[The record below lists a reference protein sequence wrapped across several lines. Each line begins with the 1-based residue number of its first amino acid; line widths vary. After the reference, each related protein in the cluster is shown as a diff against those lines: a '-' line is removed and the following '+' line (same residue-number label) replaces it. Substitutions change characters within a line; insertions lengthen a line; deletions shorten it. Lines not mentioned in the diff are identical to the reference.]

1 MISGRYRKYDEDV
14 SNGRHQ
20 YQKNHSCL
28 EKRYEVFQLVFIYR
42 LMHDGKF
49 KSTFFIKGSKN
60 SNTLYLSSS
69 NATFH
74 QHRPH
79 HKYNHRHHPKK
90 YDYNDHH
97 PNHNRNHHHH
107 HHHHPSLT
115 GPVTSLAQVL
125 VFHCGSPTGSEAKII
140 PYTGLSSRTWSK
152 FS

>member
-1 MISGRYRKYDEDV
+1 MTRMFPMVATSTRRTTAAWRTDM
-14 SNGRHQ
+14 R
-20 YQKNHSCL
+20 
-28 EKRYEVFQLVFIYR
+28 FVFIDH
-42 LMHDGKF
+42 LMRDGKF

-90 YDYNDHH
+90 YDYNNHH
-97 PNHNRNHHHH
+97 PNHNRNHH

-115 GPVTSLAQVL
+115 GPVTSLAQVS
-125 VFHCGSPTGSEAKII
+125 VFHCGSSTSASAKKG
-140 PYTGLSSRTWSK
+140 PYLELSSRTWSK

>member
-74 QHRPH
+74 QHCPH

-97 PNHNRNHHHH
+97 P
-107 HHHHPSLT
+107 SLT
-115 GPVTSLAQVL
+115 GPVTSLAQVS
-125 VFHCGSPTGSEAKII
+125 VFHCGSSTSASAKKG
-140 PYTGLSSRTWSK
+140 PYLELSSRTWSK
-152 FS
+152 LS